1 MNRSLLRFSLCAL
14 LGATATHTAS
24 AAEPPRAL
32 WFHQVR
38 VFDGK
43 SVLPVADVLVLD
55 GRIAAFGPEVKAPGD
70 AVKIDGRG
78 KTLLPGLIDSHTHIY
93 PGALQQALAFGVT
106 TE

>member
-14 LGATATHTAS
+14 LGVTATQKAS

-32 WFHQVR
+32 WFHAVR

-70 AVKIDGRG
+70 AVKIEGRG
-78 KTLLPGLIDSHTHIY
+78 KTLLPGLIDAHTHIY
-93 PGALQQALAFGVT
+93 PGALQQA
-106 TE
+106 